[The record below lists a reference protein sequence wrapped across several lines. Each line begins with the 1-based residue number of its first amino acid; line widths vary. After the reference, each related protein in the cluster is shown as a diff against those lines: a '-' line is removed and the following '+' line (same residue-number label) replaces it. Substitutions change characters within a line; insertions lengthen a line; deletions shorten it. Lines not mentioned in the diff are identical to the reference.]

1 MDLSSIPLAFFAGI
15 LSLLSPCV
23 LPMIPAVAS
32 SAMQASRTGLI
43 LLALGISVTFAVA
56 GSLITFILLSL
67 GISPD
72 ILRYFSAGLML
83 VMGVVLLIPMLNDRL
98 SYWLSLLVT
107 RLPGTNVQGS
117 GTGFQLLVGMSLGLV
132 WLPCVGPTLGTAIA
146 LASTGQSMLLAFFV
160 MLSFGLGCALPL
172 VAIGYASGLQLKK
185 ISNSAKYG
193 KYILAIALILLSVM
207 ILTGFDKTLEIW
219 ALNWLPDWVTS
230 L

>member
-146 LASTGQSMLLAFFV
+146 LASTGQNMLLAFFV

-230 L
+230 I

>member
-15 LSLLSPCV
+15 LTLLSPCV
-23 LPMIPAVAS
+23 LPMIPAVDS
-32 SAMQASRTGLI
+32 SAMQASRTCLI

-83 VMGVVLLIPMLNDRL
+83 VMGVVLLISMLNDRL

-117 GTGFQLLVGMSLGLV
+117 ETGFQLLVGMSLDLV
-132 WLPCVGPTLGTAIA
+132 WLQCVGPTLGTAIA
-146 LASTGQSMLLAFFV
+146 LASTGQNMLLAFFV
-160 MLSFGLGCALPL
+160 MLSFGLACALPL
-172 VAIGYASGLQLKK
+172 VAIGYASGLQLEK

-193 KYILAIALILLSVM
+193 KYILAIALILLSSM
-207 ILTGFDKTLEIW
+207 ILTGIDKTLEIW

-230 L
+230 I

>member
-219 ALNWLPDWVTS
+219 VLNWLPDWVTS
-230 L
+230 I

>member
-1 MDLSSIPLAFFAGI
+1 MDMSSIPLAFMAGI

-43 LLALGISVTFAVA
+43 LLAVGISVTFAVA

-72 ILRYFSAGLML
+72 ILRYFSASLML
-83 VMGVVLLIPMLNDRL
+83 LMGTVLLTPALNDRM
-98 SYWLSLLVT
+98 SYWLSLLVS
-107 RLPGTNVQGS
+107 RMPGGNVQGS
-117 GTGFQLLVGMSLGLV
+117 GAAFQLVVGMSLGLV

-146 LASTGQSMLLAFFV
+146 LASSGQNMVMAFFV

-172 VAIGYASGLQLKK
+172 VGIGYASGVQLKK
-185 ISNSAKYG
+185 IGNSARYG
-193 KYILAIALILLSVM
+193 KYILAIALILLSTM
-207 ILTGFDKTLEIW
+207 IFTGFDKILEIW
-219 ALNWLPDWVTS
+219 AINWWPDWVTS
-230 L
+230 I

>member
-1 MDLSSIPLAFFAGI
+1 MDLSSIPLVFFAGI

-146 LASTGQSMLLAFFV
+146 LASTGQNMLLAFFV

-230 L
+230 I

>member
-219 ALNWLPDWVTS
+219 DLNWLPDWVTS
-230 L
+230 I

>member
-117 GTGFQLLVGMSLGLV
+117 GTRFQLLVGMSLGLV

-146 LASTGQSMLLAFFV
+146 LASTGQNMLLAFFV

-230 L
+230 I

>member
-1 MDLSSIPLAFFAGI
+1 MDISSIPLAFFAGI

-43 LLALGISVTFAVA
+43 LLAAGISVTFAVA

-72 ILRYFSAGLML
+72 ILRYFSASLML
-83 VMGVVLLIPMLNDRL
+83 LMGIVLLVPALNDRM
-98 SYWLSLLVT
+98 SYWLSMLVS
-107 RLPGTNVQGS
+107 RMPGGYVQGS
-117 GTGFQLLVGMSLGLV
+117 GAGIQLLVGMSLGLV

-146 LASTGQSMLLAFFV
+146 LASTGQNMLMAFFV

-172 VAIGYASGLQLKK
+172 VSIGYASGLQLKK
-185 ISNSAKYG
+185 LGTTAKLG
-193 KYILAIALILLSVM
+193 KSVLAIALLLLGSM
-207 ILTGFDKTLEIW
+207 IFTGFDKVLEIW
-219 ALNWLPDWVTS
+219 ALDYLPDWVTS
-230 L
+230 I

>member
-146 LASTGQSMLLAFFV
+146 LASTGQNMLLAFFV

-219 ALNWLPDWVTS
+219 ALN
-230 L
+230 

>member
-83 VMGVVLLIPMLNDRL
+83 VMGIVLLIPMLNDRL

-146 LASTGQSMLLAFFV
+146 LASTGQNMLLAFFV

-230 L
+230 F

>member
-72 ILRYFSAGLML
+72 ILRYFSACLML

-230 L
+230 I

>member
-230 L
+230 I

>member
-56 GSLITFILLSL
+56 GSLITFIVLSL

-132 WLPCVGPTLGTAIA
+132 WLPCVGPTL
-146 LASTGQSMLLAFFV
+146 
-160 MLSFGLGCALPL
+160 
-172 VAIGYASGLQLKK
+172 
-185 ISNSAKYG
+185 
-193 KYILAIALILLSVM
+193 
-207 ILTGFDKTLEIW
+207 
-219 ALNWLPDWVTS
+219 
-230 L
+230 

>member
-56 GSLITFILLSL
+56 GSLITFILLSF

-230 L
+230 I

>member
-1 MDLSSIPLAFFAGI
+1 
-15 LSLLSPCV
+15 
-23 LPMIPAVAS
+23 
-32 SAMQASRTGLI
+32 
-43 LLALGISVTFAVA
+43 
-56 GSLITFILLSL
+56 
-67 GISPD
+67 
-72 ILRYFSAGLML
+72 
-83 VMGVVLLIPMLNDRL
+83 
-98 SYWLSLLVT
+98 
-107 RLPGTNVQGS
+107 
-117 GTGFQLLVGMSLGLV
+117 
-132 WLPCVGPTLGTAIA
+132 IA

-230 L
+230 I

>member
-207 ILTGFDKTLEIW
+207 ILTGFDKTLEIL

-230 L
+230 I

>member
-172 VAIGYASGLQLKK
+172 VAIGYASGLQLKT

-230 L
+230 I

>member
-1 MDLSSIPLAFFAGI
+1 MDMSSIPLAFMAGI

-43 LLALGISVTFAVA
+43 LLAVGISVTFAVA

-72 ILRYFSAGLML
+72 ILRYFSASLML
-83 VMGVVLLIPMLNDRL
+83 LMGTVLLTPALNDRM
-98 SYWLSLLVT
+98 SYWLSLLVS
-107 RLPGTNVQGS
+107 RMPGGNVQGS
-117 GTGFQLLVGMSLGLV
+117 GAVFQLVVGMSLGLV

-146 LASTGQSMLLAFFV
+146 LASSGQNMVMAFFV

-172 VAIGYASGLQLKK
+172 VVIGYASGVQLKK
-185 ISNSAKYG
+185 IGNSARYG
-193 KYILAIALILLSVM
+193 KYILAIALILLSTM
-207 ILTGFDKTLEIW
+207 IFTGFDKILEIW
-219 ALNWLPDWVTS
+219 AINWLPDWVTS
-230 L
+230 I

>member
-72 ILRYFSAGLML
+72 ILRYFSAGLMF

-146 LASTGQSMLLAFFV
+146 LASTGQSILLAFFV

-230 L
+230 I

>member
-146 LASTGQSMLLAFFV
+146 LASTGQNMLLAFFV

-207 ILTGFDKTLEIW
+207 ILTGFDKTLEVW

-230 L
+230 I